1 MEVNSDTTVNMK
13 TQNDFLAQVDLV
25 KAALRQ
31 FVKVINDP
39 DFANADATKTGA
51 MENLMKHIVRL
62 FYFSSFLSHV
72 E

>member
-31 FVKVINDP
+31 FVKVVNDP

-62 FYFSSFLSHV
+62 FIFLPFVSC
-72 E
+72 